1 MTSVAARAPLAPA
14 VRSAVMGFALW
25 LAAALIAGFT
35 LWRYLEYFDEGL
47 LLQAASR
54 VAAGQWPYADFG
66 WSYGPG
72 QPVLGALAFELL
84 GRSVL
89 WWRFLWVAAVASAA
103 VLGWDLVRRTAGPR
117 WALAAWAAVAL
128 TLAQPATAN
137 PTPPALALALAAVAV
152 AAAGREPT
160 TARAATA
167 GALAA
172 LTAAWRLDFGVTAAA
187 AVVVTLA
194 LRTQAARPS
203 RAGGVRRSSQARRAG
218 EVLGAG
224 AARRSSHAWPAVGV
238 FVAAT
243 ALVYLPFAVVAG
255 PGDLWDALVA
265 SSAGDGEWWSL
276 PFPWLYDGPL
286 RGAADAKD
294 ALAYQL
300 PLLVLVTLAVAGVAF
315 VRARRLPPAAGGLAV
330 LALGSVA
337 YFLSRADELHAQPLI
352 AVAAILATMAA
363 GLAGRRTAAVLAAL
377 VALVIVAGAANRGS
391 ALLRPPDLEP
401 VRLDGVPGIRVPP
414 AEARALPALAAEVD
428 RLVPPGRPI
437 YVAPRRSDLV
447 TSTAPLVHF
456 LVDRPNVLRRDV
468 LLQAR
473 AEEQERIVAVLRGAP
488 AGGRAVDRPGLVGA
502 GAEPARPAE
511 RVAGAG

>member
-1 MTSVAARAPLAPA
+1 M
-14 VRSAVMGFALW
+14 
-25 LAAALIAGFT
+25 
-35 LWRYLEYFDEGL
+35 
-47 LLQAASR
+47 
-54 VAAGQWPYADFG
+54 
-66 WSYGPG
+66 
-72 QPVLGALAFELL
+72 
-84 GRSVL
+84 
-89 WWRFLWVAAVASAA
+89 
-103 VLGWDLVRRTAGPR
+103 RRTAGPR

-152 AAAGREPT
+152 AAGGREPT

-172 LTAAWRLDFGVTAAA
+172 LTAAWRLDFGVTAAV

-194 LRTQAARPS
+194 LRTARGLAVARGRRARRRRRS
-203 RAGGVRRSSQARRAG
+203 QVVNGAAGGR
-218 EVLGAG
+218 VLGAG

-238 FVAAT
+238 FAAAT

-286 RGAADAKD
+286 RGTADAKD

-300 PLLVLVTLAVAGVAF
+300 PLLALVTLAVAGVAF
-315 VRARRLPPAAGGLAV
+315 VRARPLPPAAGGLAV

-363 GLAGRRTAAVLAAL
+363 GLAGRRTAAVLAVL
-377 VALVIVAGAANRGS
+377 VALVILAGAANRGS

-428 RLVPPGRPI
+428 RLVPPGGPI

-473 AEEQERIVAVLRGAP
+473 PEEQERIVAVLRQRRPVVVRWTDPASSAPEPNRRGRPSGSRALDEYLAGAYVLRERFGAFEVLVPRTSTP
-488 AGGRAVDRPGLVGA
+488 AG
-502 GAEPARPAE
+502 
-511 RVAGAG
+511 